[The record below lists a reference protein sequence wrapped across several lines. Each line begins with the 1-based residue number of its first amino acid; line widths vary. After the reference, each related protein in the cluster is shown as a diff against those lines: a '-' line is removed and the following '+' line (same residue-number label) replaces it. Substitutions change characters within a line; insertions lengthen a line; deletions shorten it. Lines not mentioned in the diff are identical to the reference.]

1 MGLAASKNVYDE
13 HFGFSDLPFS
23 ISPNPRFV
31 YDNPFYREAFA
42 TLCYGI
48 EARKGFIVV
57 TGEVGTGKTT
67 LLRAVM
73 HNLESTV
80 HTAFIFNPKLTFS
93 QLLRSIFN
101 DLGITESSQ
110 DRLTLITKLNNYLLE
125 QLKKDHVVAI
135 LIDEAQDLSDDLLE
149 EIRLLSNL
157 ETDSGRLIQIVLMG
171 QPELEQRLEQP
182 HLRQLKQRIALRCRL
197 TPLPKS
203 EVGSYI
209 NYRLKKAGYQGK
221 EIFEAKAIEKISLN
235 SQGIPR
241 IVNVICDNA
250 LLIAYASSKKKVSA
264 EIVEEVARDLQ
275 LTAPGTDRVAN
286 SETEYQG
293 RRGRD
298 ERWNEIPHDDPETQE
313 TRRARFGDFSIEE
326 RPRKLNPKRRP
337 KGLRIATLL
346 VLLTISIGAALYAQQ
361 NPEVVTDI
369 VMKAEDYSTQGK
381 IYASQLAETMDPHFQ
396 RTRDSVFDATANIGS
411 YFQQSRNYLVERMQ
425 DHFPQTKDYLSG
437 LAVKTESFIIAQW
450 ENLKAVN
457 LIPTSE
463 DRRTSQPESDFLE
476 NHSAPAADEMGLLDE
491 RLNPL
496 ELNENAAQIPDA
508 KTIPEGQPPKTPPT
522 PMKEETRPVEPPEKQ
537 SIEPRAAAPEK
548 DPAQISREIAP
559 KREQP
564 AFLGN
569 FEVVQESFLRDKPE
583 SNSAVTI
590 LPPGTRVRVE
600 GKEGDYLRVRSLS
613 DPGLR
618 GYMHR
623 EDAFFERVR

>member
-1 MGLAASKNVYDE
+1 MSLAASNVYYK

-42 TLCYGI
+42 TLRYGI

-73 HNLESTV
+73 HNVDSTV
-80 HTAFIFNPKLTFS
+80 HTAFIFNPRLSFS
-93 QLLRSIFN
+93 QLLRSILN
-101 DLGITESSQ
+101 DLGITESSH
-110 DRLTLITKLNNYLLE
+110 DRLTLITKLNNYLIE
-125 QLKKDHVVAI
+125 QLNKDHVVAI
-135 LIDEAQDLSDDLLE
+135 LIDEAQELSDDLLE

-157 ETDSGRLIQIVLMG
+157 ETNTGRLIQIVLMG

-182 HLRQLKQRIALRCRL
+182 HLRQLKQRIALRCQL

-221 EIFEAKAIEKISLN
+221 DIFEAKAVEKIGLN

-241 IVNVICDNA
+241 IINVICDNA
-250 LLIAYASSKKKVSA
+250 LLIAYASSKRKVSA
-264 EIVEEVARDLQ
+264 EMVEEVARDLQ
-275 LTAPGTDRVAN
+275 LTVPRTNRLASLEMEN
-286 SETEYQG
+286 QG
-293 RRGRD
+293 RRGRV
-298 ERWNEIPHDDPETQE
+298 ERWNKIPDDDPETQE
-313 TRRARFGDFSIEE
+313 TQDAGFGDFSIEE
-326 RPRKLNPKRRP
+326 RPPKLNPKRRA
-337 KGLRIATLL
+337 KRLRIATLL
-346 VLLTISIGAALYAQQ
+346 VLFTISVGVALYARQ
-361 NPEVVTDI
+361 NTGVVAEI
-369 VMKAEDYSTQGK
+369 VTKAEDYSTQGK
-381 IYASQLAETMDPHFQ
+381 IYASQLAETMDPHLQ
-396 RTRDSVFDATANIGS
+396 RTRDSVFDATANIEN
-411 YFQQSRNYLVERMQ
+411 YFQQSRNYLAEKMQ
-425 DHFPQTKDYLSG
+425 DHFPQTKDYLSS
-437 LAVKTESFIIAQW
+437 LAVKAQDWIIVQW
-450 ENLKAVN
+450 ENLKAAN
-457 LIPTSE
+457 LIPTSQ
-463 DRRTSQPESDFLE
+463 DKRTSQPESDFPE
-476 NHSAPAADEMGLLDE
+476 TYSAPAADETRLLEE
-491 RLNPL
+491 RLNRL
-496 ELNENAAQIPDA
+496 ELEENAAQIPDA
-508 KTIPEGQPPKTPPT
+508 NTVPEPQPLKTPAT
-522 PMKEETRPVEPPEKQ
+522 PMKEETGPAEPPEKQ
-537 SIEPRAAAPEK
+537 SVEPRTGAPER
-548 DPAQISREIAP
+548 DPAQISRDVAP

-564 AFLGN
+564 ALVGN

-583 SNSAVTI
+583 SNSTVTI

>member
-1 MGLAASKNVYDE
+1 MDFAASKNVYDE

-80 HTAFIFNPKLTFS
+80 HTAFIFNPRLSFS
-93 QLLRSIFN
+93 QLLRSILKG
-101 DLGITESSQ
+101 LGITESGH
-110 DRLTLITKLNNYLLE
+110 DRLMLITKLNNYLIE
-125 QLKKDHVVAI
+125 QLNKDHVVAI

-157 ETDSGRLIQIVLMG
+157 ETDSGRLVQIVLMG

-209 NYRLKKAGYQGK
+209 NYRLKTAGYQGK
-221 EIFEAKAIEKISLN
+221 GIFEAKAIEKISLN

-293 RRGRD
+293 RRDRD
-298 ERWNEIPHDDPETQE
+298 ERWSEIPHDDPEMQGTQ
-313 TRRARFGDFSIEE
+313 RARFGDFSIEE
-326 RPRKLNPKRRP
+326 RPRKLNAKRRR

-346 VLLTISIGAALYAQQ
+346 VLLTLGIGAVLYAQQ
-361 NPEVVTDI
+361 NPEVVANI

-381 IYASQLAETMDPHFQ
+381 IYASQLAETIDPHLQ
-396 RTRDSVFDATANIGS
+396 RTRDSVFNATANIGN
-411 YFQQSRNYLVERMQ
+411 YFQQSRNYLAEKMQ
-425 DHFPQTKDYLSG
+425 DHFPQTKEYLSS
-437 LAVKTESFIIAQW
+437 LDVKAQDLIIAQW
-450 ENLKAVN
+450 ENLKAAN

-463 DRRTSQPESDFLE
+463 DKRTIHPGGGLPED
-476 NHSAPAADEMGLLDE
+476 HRAPAADETRLLKE

-508 KTIPEGQPPKTPPT
+508 KTIPEAQPPKTPPT
-522 PMKEETRPVEPPEKQ
+522 PMKEETGPVELPEKQ
-537 SIEPRAAAPEK
+537 PIEPRAAAPEK
-548 DPAQISREIAP
+548 DPAQIREIAP

-600 GKEGDYLRVRSLS
+600 GKEG
-613 DPGLR
+613 
-618 GYMHR
+618 
-623 EDAFFERVR
+623 

>member
-1 MGLAASKNVYDE
+1 MDFAASKNVYDE

-101 DLGITESSQ
+101 ELGITESGQ

-275 LTAPGTDRVAN
+275 LTAPSTDRVIN
-286 SETEYQG
+286 SQMGYHR
-293 RRGRD
+293 RRGGV
-298 ERWNEIPHDDPETQE
+298 ERWNEIPEDDSQTQE
-313 TRRARFGDFSIEE
+313 IQRNKFGDFSIEA
-326 RPRKLNPKRRP
+326 RPPKLYPKRRA
-337 KGLRIATLL
+337 KKLRIGTLL
-346 VLLTISIGAALYAQQ
+346 ILLTLSIGALLYAQQ

-369 VMKAEDYSTQGK
+369 VMKAEDYSKQSK
-381 IYASQLAETMDPHFQ
+381 IYASQLAETMDPHLQ
-396 RTRDSVFDATANIGS
+396 RTRDSVFNATASIGN
-411 YFQQSRNYLVERMQ
+411 YFQQSRNYLAEKMQ
-425 DHFPQTKDYLSG
+425 DHFPQTKEYLSS
-437 LAVKTESFIIAQW
+437 LAVKAQDLIIAQW
-450 ENLKAVN
+450 ENLKAGN

-463 DRRTSQPESDFLE
+463 DKRTIHPGGGLPED
-476 NHSAPAADEMGLLDE
+476 NRAPAADETRLLEE

-496 ELNENAAQIPDA
+496 ELEENAAQIPDT
-508 KTIPEGQPPKTPPT
+508 KTIPEAQPSKTPPT

-537 SIEPRAAAPEK
+537 SVEPRTEAPKK
-548 DPAQISREIAP
+548 DPAQISREVAP
-559 KREQP
+559 KREQS
-564 AFLGN
+564 ALVGN
-569 FEVVQESFLRDKPE
+569 FEVVQESFLRDKPG
-583 SNSAVTI
+583 SNSTVTI

-613 DPGLR
+613 NPGLR

-623 EDAFFERVR
+623 EDTFFERVP

>member
-1 MGLAASKNVYDE
+1 MSLAANNVYDK

-48 EARKGFIVV
+48 EARKGFIVL

-73 HNLESTV
+73 HNLESSV

-135 LIDEAQDLSDDLLE
+135 MIDEAQDLSDDLLE

-157 ETDSGRLIQIVLMG
+157 ETANGRLIQIVLMG

-250 LLIAYASSKKKVSA
+250 VLIAYASSKKKVSA

-286 SETEYQG
+286 SET
-293 RRGRD
+293 
-298 ERWNEIPHDDPETQE
+298 
-313 TRRARFGDFSIEE
+313 
-326 RPRKLNPKRRP
+326 
-337 KGLRIATLL
+337 
-346 VLLTISIGAALYAQQ
+346 
-361 NPEVVTDI
+361 
-369 VMKAEDYSTQGK
+369 
-381 IYASQLAETMDPHFQ
+381 
-396 RTRDSVFDATANIGS
+396 
-411 YFQQSRNYLVERMQ
+411 
-425 DHFPQTKDYLSG
+425 
-437 LAVKTESFIIAQW
+437 
-450 ENLKAVN
+450 
-457 LIPTSE
+457 
-463 DRRTSQPESDFLE
+463 
-476 NHSAPAADEMGLLDE
+476 
-491 RLNPL
+491 
-496 ELNENAAQIPDA
+496 
-508 KTIPEGQPPKTPPT
+508 
-522 PMKEETRPVEPPEKQ
+522 
-537 SIEPRAAAPEK
+537 
-548 DPAQISREIAP
+548 
-559 KREQP
+559 
-564 AFLGN
+564 
-569 FEVVQESFLRDKPE
+569 
-583 SNSAVTI
+583 
-590 LPPGTRVRVE
+590 
-600 GKEGDYLRVRSLS
+600 
-613 DPGLR
+613 
-618 GYMHR
+618 
-623 EDAFFERVR
+623 

>member
-1 MGLAASKNVYDE
+1 MDFAASKNVYDE

-182 HLRQLKQRIALRCRL
+182 HLRQLKQRISLRCRL

-275 LTAPGTDRVAN
+275 LTAPSTDRVIN
-286 SETEYQG
+286 SQMGYHG
-293 RRGRD
+293 RRGGV
-298 ERWNEIPHDDPETQE
+298 ERWNEIPDDDSETQE
-313 TRRARFGDFSIEE
+313 IQRNKFGDFSIEA
-326 RPRKLNPKRRP
+326 RPPKLYPKRRA
-337 KGLRIATLL
+337 KKLRIGTLL
-346 VLLTISIGAALYAQQ
+346 ILLTLSIGALLYAQQ

-369 VMKAEDYSTQGK
+369 VMKAEDYSKQGK
-381 IYASQLAETMDPHFQ
+381 IYASQLAETMDPHLQ
-396 RTRDSVFDATANIGS
+396 RTRDSVFNATANIGN
-411 YFQQSRNYLVERMQ
+411 YFQQSRNYLAEKMQ
-425 DHFPQTKDYLSG
+425 DHFPQTKEYLSS
-437 LAVKTESFIIAQW
+437 LAVKAQDLIIAQW
-450 ENLKAVN
+450 ENLKAAN
-457 LIPTSE
+457 LIPASE
-463 DRRTSQPESDFLE
+463 DKRTSQPQSDFPE
-476 NHSAPAADEMGLLDE
+476 NHSAPAADETGLLDE

-496 ELNENAAQIPDA
+496 ELEENAAQIPDT
-508 KTIPEGQPPKTPPT
+508 KTIPEAQPSKTPPT

-537 SIEPRAAAPEK
+537 SVEPRTEAPKK
-548 DPAQISREIAP
+548 DPAQISREVAP

-564 AFLGN
+564 ALVGN

-613 DPGLR
+613 DPGIR

>member
-1 MGLAASKNVYDE
+1 MGFAASKNVYDE

-80 HTAFIFNPKLTFS
+80 HTAFIFNPKLNFS

-125 QLKKDHVVAI
+125 QLKKNHVVAI

-171 QPELEQRLEQP
+171 QPELEERLERP

-197 TPLPKS
+197 TPLPKN

-221 EIFEAKAIEKISLN
+221 EIFEAKAVERISLN

-264 EIVEEVARDLQ
+264 EMVEEVARDLQ
-275 LTAPGTDRVAN
+275 LTVPCTDRVT
-286 SETEYQG
+286 SPQIE
-293 RRGRD
+293 RRGRV
-298 ERWNEIPHDDPETQE
+298 EGWNEIPDDHPETQE
-313 TRRARFGDFSIEE
+313 TQREQFGDFSIEE
-326 RPRKLNPKRRP
+326 RPRKLYPKRRA
-337 KGLRIATLL
+337 KRLRIGTLL
-346 VLLTISIGAALYAQQ
+346 GLLIISIGAALYAQQ

-396 RTRDSVFDATANIGS
+396 RSRDFVTDATANIRN
-411 YFQQSRNYLVERMQ
+411 YFQQSKNYLAERMQ
-425 DHFPQTKDYLSG
+425 DNFPQTKEYLSS
-437 LAVKTESFIIAQW
+437 LAVKAEDLIIAQW

-463 DRRTSQPESDFLE
+463 DKRTSQPENDFLE
-476 NHSAPAADEMGLLDE
+476 NHPRPATDETGLLDE
-491 RLNPL
+491 HLNPL
-496 ELNENAAQIPDA
+496 ELNEKAAQIPDA
-508 KTIPEGQPPKTPPT
+508 NTVPEPQPLKTPAT
-522 PMKEETRPVEPPEKQ
+522 PMKEETGPAEPPEKQ
-537 SIEPRAAAPEK
+537 SVERRTKAPEK
-548 DPAQISREIAP
+548 DPAQISRDVAP

-564 AFLGN
+564 ALVGN

-590 LPPGTRVRVE
+590 LPPGTQVRVE
-600 GKEGDYLRVRSLS
+600 GKEGDYLRVRSLT

-623 EDAFFERVR
+623 EDAFFERIR

>member
-1 MGLAASKNVYDE
+1 MGFAASKNVYEE

-23 ISPNPRFV
+23 ISPNPRFA

-48 EARKGFIVV
+48 EGRKGFIVV

-110 DRLTLITKLNNYLLE
+110 DRLTLITKLNHYLLE
-125 QLKKDHVVAI
+125 QLQKNHVVAI
-135 LIDEAQDLSDDLLE
+135 LIDEAQDLSDELLE

-171 QPELEQRLEQP
+171 QSELEQRLEQP

-275 LTAPGTDRVAN
+275 LTVPCTDRVA
-286 SETEYQG
+286 SSKTE
-293 RRGRD
+293 RGGQA
-298 ERWNEIPHDDPETQE
+298 ERWNQIPDYDPETQE
-313 TRRARFGDFSIEE
+313 THRETFGDFSIEE
-326 RPRKLNPKRRP
+326 RPRKLYPKRRA
-337 KGLRIATLL
+337 KRSRIGTLL

-361 NPEVVTDI
+361 NPEVVADI

-396 RTRDSVFDATANIGS
+396 RTRDFVTDATANIGN
-411 YFQQSRNYLVERMQ
+411 YFQQSRNYLAERMQ
-425 DHFPQTKDYLSG
+425 DDFPQTKDYLSG
-437 LAVKTESFIIAQW
+437 LAVKAESFIIAQW
-450 ENLKAVN
+450 GNLKAVN
-457 LIPTSE
+457 LTPTSE
-463 DRRTSQPESDFLE
+463 NKRTSHPESDFPE
-476 NHSAPAADEMGLLDE
+476 NHSASAADETGLLHE

-496 ELNENAAQIPDA
+496 ELNENAAQIPEA
-508 KTIPEGQPPKTPPT
+508 KTIPEGQPPRTPAT
-522 PMKEETRPVEPPEKQ
+522 PMKEETVRVEPPEKQ
-537 SIEPRAAAPEK
+537 PVEPRTAAPEK
-548 DPAQISREIAP
+548 DPAQISRETAP

-564 AFLGN
+564 SFLGN
-569 FEVVQESFLRDKPE
+569 FEVVQESFLRDKPG
-583 SNSAVTI
+583 SSSTVTI
-590 LPPGTRVRVE
+590 LAPGTRIRVE
-600 GKEGDYLRVRSLS
+600 SKSGDYFRVRSL
-613 DPGLR
+613 DEAGLR
-618 GYMHR
+618 GYVHR

>member
-1 MGLAASKNVYDE
+1 MGLAASKNVYDK
-13 HFGFSDLPFS
+13 HFGFSDLPFN
-23 ISPNPRFV
+23 ITPNPRFV
-31 YDNPFYREAFA
+31 YHNPFYREAFA

-67 LLRAVM
+67 LLRAFM

-80 HTAFIFNPKLTFS
+80 HTAFIFNPKLTFR

-203 EVGSYI
+203 EIGSYI
-209 NYRLKKAGYQGK
+209 NYRLKTAGYQGK

-250 LLIAYASSKKKVSA
+250 LLIAYASSKKRVSA

-275 LTAPGTDRVAN
+275 LTAPCTDRVAS

-293 RRGRD
+293 RRGRV
-298 ERWNEIPHDDPETQE
+298 ERGSEIPDETQE
-313 TRRARFGDFSIEE
+313 TQREKFGDFSIEE
-326 RPRKLNPKRRP
+326 RPRKLHPKRRA
-337 KGLRIATLL
+337 KRLRIGTLL

-361 NPEVVTDI
+361 NPEVVAAI

-396 RTRDSVFDATANIGS
+396 RTRDSVTDATANIGN
-411 YFQQSRNYLVERMQ
+411 YFQQSRNYLAERMQ

-437 LAVKTESFIIAQW
+437 LAIKAEGLIMAQW
-450 ENLKAVN
+450 ENLKATN
-457 LIPTSE
+457 LIPTSQDKRTIHPVADFPE
-463 DRRTSQPESDFLE
+463 DHP
-476 NHSAPAADEMGLLDE
+476 APAADETGLLHE

-508 KTIPEGQPPKTPPT
+508 KTIPEAQPPRTPAT
-522 PMKEETRPVEPPEKQ
+522 PMKEETVEPPEKQ
-537 SIEPRAAAPEK
+537 PVEPRTAAPQK
-548 DPAQISREIAP
+548 DPAQISREITP
-559 KREQP
+559 KREEP

-569 FEVVQESFLRDKPE
+569 FEVVQESFLRDKPG
-583 SNSAVTI
+583 SSATVTI

-600 GKEGDYLRVRSLS
+600 GKEGDYFRVRSLS

>member
-1 MGLAASKNVYDE
+1 MSLAASKDVYDK

-23 ISPNPRFV
+23 ITPNPRFV

-42 TLCYGI
+42 TLRYGI

-80 HTAFIFNPKLTFS
+80 HTAFIFNPRLSFS
-93 QLLRSIFN
+93 QLLRSILN
-101 DLGITESSQ
+101 DLGISESSQ

-125 QLKKDHVVAI
+125 QLKKDHIVAI

-171 QPELEQRLEQP
+171 QPELEQRLDQP
-182 HLRQLKQRIALRCRL
+182 HLRQLKQRIVLRCRL
-197 TPLPKS
+197 SPLPKS
-203 EVGSYI
+203 EVSSYI
-209 NYRLKKAGYQGK
+209 NYRLKTAGYQGK
-221 EIFEAKAIEKISLN
+221 EIFEAKAVEKIGLN

-241 IVNVICDNA
+241 IINVICDNA
-250 LLIAYASSKKKVSA
+250 LLIAYASSKRKVSA
-264 EIVEEVARDLQ
+264 EMVEEVARDLQ
-275 LTAPGTDRVAN
+275 LIVPCTDRVA
-286 SETEYQG
+286 SSKMQHQA
-293 RRGRD
+293 RRGRV
-298 ERWNEIPHDDPETQE
+298 ERWSEILDVDPETQE
-313 TRRARFGDFSIEE
+313 TGRAKFGDFSIEE
-326 RPRKLNPKRRP
+326 KPPTLYPKRRA
-337 KGLRIATLL
+337 KRLRIGALL
-346 VLLTISIGAALYAQQ
+346 VLLTVGVSAVLYGEQ
-361 NPEVVTDI
+361 NPEVVADI
-369 VMKAEDYSTQGK
+369 LMKAEDYSAKGK

-396 RTRDSVFDATANIGS
+396 RTRDSVFDATAHIGN
-411 YFQQSRNYLVERMQ
+411 YFQQSRNYLAEKMQ

-437 LAVKTESFIIAQW
+437 LAIKAEGLILSQW
-450 ENLKAVN
+450 ENLKAAT
-457 LIPTSE
+457 LIPPSQDKRTNHPGGDFPE
-463 DRRTSQPESDFLE
+463 DHP
-476 NHSAPAADEMGLLDE
+476 APPADEMGLIQE

-496 ELNENAAQIPDA
+496 ELNENTAQIPDA
-508 KTIPEGQPPKTPPT
+508 KTTPEAQSPKTAGSL
-522 PMKEETRPVEPPEKQ
+522 MKEETGSVEPQTVVPEK
-537 SIEPRAAAPEK
+537 EPV
-548 DPAQISREIAP
+548 QIGREIAP

>member
-1 MGLAASKNVYDE
+1 MDFAASKNVYDE

-182 HLRQLKQRIALRCRL
+182 HLRQLKQRISLRCRL

-275 LTAPGTDRVAN
+275 LTARSIDAVAS
-286 SETEYQG
+286 SETE
-293 RRGRD
+293 RGGQT
-298 ERWNEIPHDDPETQE
+298 EKWNKIPANDPETQ
-313 TRRARFGDFSIEE
+313 RDKFGDFSIEE
-326 RPRKLNPKRRP
+326 RPRKVYPKRRA
-337 KGLRIATLL
+337 KRLRIGTLL
-346 VLLTISIGAALYAQQ
+346 VLLTLSIGAALYAQQ
-361 NPEVVTDI
+361 NPEVVADI

-381 IYASQLAETMDPHFQ
+381 TYALQLAETMDPHFQ
-396 RTRDSVFDATANIGS
+396 RTRDFVTDATANIGN

-425 DHFPQTKDYLSG
+425 DDFPQTKDYLSG
-437 LAVKTESFIIAQW
+437 LAVKAESFIIALW

-457 LIPTSE
+457 LTPTSE
-463 DRRTSQPESDFLE
+463 DKRTSHPESDFPE
-476 NHSAPAADEMGLLDE
+476 NHSAPAADETGLLQE
-491 RLNPL
+491 RLNSL

-508 KTIPEGQPPKTPPT
+508 KTIPDGQPPKTPAT
-522 PMKEETRPVEPPEKQ
+522 PMKEETVRVEPPEKQ
-537 SIEPRAAAPEK
+537 PVEPRTAAPEK
-548 DPAQISREIAP
+548 NPAQIGREITP

-583 SNSAVTI
+583 SSSAVTI

-600 GKEGDYLRVRSLS
+600 GKEGDYFRVRSLS

>member
-1 MGLAASKNVYDE
+1 MGFAASKNVYDE

-101 DLGITESSQ
+101 DLGLTESSQ

-197 TPLPKS
+197 TPLPKN
-203 EVGSYI
+203 EVGPYI
-209 NYRLKKAGYQGK
+209 KYRLKTAGYQGK
-221 EIFEAKAIEKISLN
+221 EIFEAKAVEKISLN

-264 EIVEEVARDLQ
+264 EMVEEVARDLQ
-275 LTAPGTDRVAN
+275 LTAPSTDRVVN
-286 SETEYQG
+286 SQMGYHG
-293 RRGRD
+293 RRGGV
-298 ERWNEIPHDDPETQE
+298 ERWNEIPDDDSETQE
-313 TRRARFGDFSIEE
+313 IQRNKFGDFSIEA
-326 RPRKLNPKRRP
+326 RPPKLYPKRRA
-337 KGLRIATLL
+337 KKLRIGTLL
-346 VLLTISIGAALYAQQ
+346 ILLTLSIGALLYAQQ

-369 VMKAEDYSTQGK
+369 VMKAEDYSKQGK

-396 RTRDSVFDATANIGS
+396 RTKDSVTDASANIGT
-411 YFQQSRNYLVERMQ
+411 YFQQSRNYLAEKMQ
-425 DHFPQTKDYLSG
+425 DHFPQTKEYLSS
-437 LAVKTESFIIAQW
+437 LAVKAEDLVIAQW
-450 ENLKAVN
+450 ENLKALN
-457 LIPTSE
+457 LIPTSQ
-463 DRRTSQPESDFLE
+463 DKRKSPPESDFPE
-476 NHSAPAADEMGLLDE
+476 NHSAPAADETGLLHE
-491 RLNPL
+491 RLEL
-496 ELNENAAQIPDA
+496 EEKAAQIPDA
-508 KTIPEGQPPKTPPT
+508 KTIPDGQPPRTPAT
-522 PMKEETRPVEPPEKQ
+522 PMKEETVRVEPLERQPVEP
-537 SIEPRAAAPEK
+537 RTAAPEK
-548 DPAQISREIAP
+548 DPAQIGREIAP

-569 FEVVQESFLRDKPE
+569 FEVVQESFLRDKPG
-583 SNSAVTI
+583 SNSSVTA

>member
-1 MGLAASKNVYDE
+1 MGFAASKNVYDE

-23 ISPNPRFV
+23 ITPNPRFV

-80 HTAFIFNPKLTFS
+80 QTAFIFNPKLTFS

-110 DRLTLITKLNNYLLE
+110 DRLSLLTKLNNFLIE

-157 ETDSGRLIQIVLMG
+157 ETDSGRLIQIVLIG
-171 QPELEQRLEQP
+171 QPELEHRLEQP

-197 TPLPKS
+197 TPLPKN

-221 EIFEAKAIEKISLN
+221 EIFAAKAVERISLN

-264 EIVEEVARDLQ
+264 EMVEEVARDLQ
-275 LTAPGTDRVAN
+275 LTAPSTDRVMN
-286 SETEYQG
+286 SQMGYHG
-293 RRGRD
+293 RIGRV
-298 ERWNEIPHDDPETQE
+298 ERWNEIPDDDSETQE
-313 TRRARFGDFSIEE
+313 IQRETFGDFSIEA
-326 RPRKLNPKRRP
+326 RPPKLYPKRRA
-337 KGLRIATLL
+337 KKLRIGTLL
-346 VLLTISIGAALYAQQ
+346 ILLTLSIGALLYAQQ

-396 RTRDSVFDATANIGS
+396 RTRDSVTDATANIGT
-411 YFQQSRNYLVERMQ
+411 YFHQSRNYLAEKMQ
-425 DHFPQTKDYLSG
+425 DHFPQAKDYLSG
-437 LAVKTESFIIAQW
+437 LAIKAEGFIIAQW

-457 LIPTSE
+457 LIPTSQ
-463 DRRTSQPESDFLE
+463 DKRTSHPESDFPE
-476 NHSAPAADEMGLLDE
+476 NHSAPAAEETGLLRE

-496 ELNENAAQIPDA
+496 ELNENAVQIPDA
-508 KTIPEGQPPKTPPT
+508 QAIPEGQSQKTPT
-522 PMKEETRPVEPPEKQ
+522 TRMKEKTVPAEPPEKPA
-537 SIEPRAAAPEK
+537 EPRTAAPEK
-548 DPAQISREIAP
+548 DPAQISRESAP

-569 FEVVQESFLRDKPE
+569 FESSKSPFFVK
-583 SNSAVTI
+583 N
-590 LPPGTRVRVE
+590 
-600 GKEGDYLRVRSLS
+600 RS
-613 DPGLR
+613 PIPQ
-618 GYMHR
+618 
-623 EDAFFERVR
+623 

>member
-313 TRRARFGDFSIEE
+313 TPRARFGDFSIEE

-463 DRRTSQPESDFLE
+463 DKRTSQAESALLE

-508 KTIPEGQPPKTPPT
+508 KTIPEEQPPKTPPT